1 MSIEV
6 ENLDKEPVIVKAGT
20 FFHLWCCDCRLRHI
34 VFVDKVGSEKIKIG
48 LVRDDIA
55 TKNARKLHNVVVHEK
70 SSKKR
75 VNAPKKSRSSS

>member
-1 MSIEV
+1 MSIEI
-6 ENLDKEPVIVKAGT
+6 ENLDKEPVIVKPGS

-34 VFVDKVGSEKIKIG
+34 VFVDKSGADRIKIG

-55 TKNARKLHNVVVHEK
+55 TKNARKLNNVVVYEK